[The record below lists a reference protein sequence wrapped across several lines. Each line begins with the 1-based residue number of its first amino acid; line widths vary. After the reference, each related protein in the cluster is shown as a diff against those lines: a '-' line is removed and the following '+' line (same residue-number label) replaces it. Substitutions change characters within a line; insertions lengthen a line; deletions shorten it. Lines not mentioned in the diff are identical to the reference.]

1 MELINDSFDTVTI
14 TEDAAEKTFIGTCK
28 TCSTSYRVAI
38 GTNLLTD
45 RLESAII
52 GEINLYLLPHLL
64 GRSPN
69 CLPANS

>member
-1 MELINDSFDTVTI
+1 MELINDNSDTVTI
-14 TEDAAEKTFIGTCK
+14 TEDTFEKTFIGTCK

-38 GTNLLTD
+38 SINLLTD
-45 RLESAII
+45 RLESAVI

-64 GRSPN
+64 GRSPL